1 MPINWEEF
9 DNNIKNIKYPHVF
22 IQKFFL
28 SIESLE
34 DKYSSVILRYIIKNN
49 INIFVNN
56 PFYVCI
62 KHISKEKYPE
72 TIDILN
78 TFYELIKQ
86 KMKLLDNI
94 KKWYEAYKNKNFWN
108 KELKLQIEDL
118 YLLKDLIK
126 ANFDTSKG
134 GVPFG
139 FKMAGILKNSE
150 MDSTARIMTLNTTV
164 ERLRNVLKLMG
175 KDYFDIINL
184 PIFSIT
190 DFLELETD
198 EIIKYTNIVYLKT
211 IEIVTKTIDI
221 FENYNMICLKL
232 DSLLN
237 PYFVNIEEDTLLDDD
252 IEDISYLMN

>member
-28 SIESLE
+28 SLESVD
-34 DKYSSVILRYIIKNN
+34 DKYASVILRYIIKNN
-49 INIFVNN
+49 ISIFVNN

-62 KHISKEKYPE
+62 KHISKKNYPE

-86 KMKLLDNI
+86 KMLLLDNI
-94 KKWYEAYKNKNFWN
+94 KKWYEAYQNKIFWN

-139 FKMAGILKNSE
+139 MKMAGIIKSTE
-150 MDSTARIMTLNTTV
+150 IDSPARIMTLNTTV
-164 ERLRNVLKLMG
+164 ERLKNVFKLMG
-175 KDYFDIINL
+175 KEYFIKINL
-184 PIFSIT
+184 PIFSVT
-190 DFLELETD
+190 EFLELESD

-211 IEIVTKTIDI
+211 IEIINKTIDF

-237 PYFVNIEEDTLLDDD
+237 PFFVNIEEDTLLDDD
-252 IEDISYLMN
+252 IEDITYLMN